1 MPPKTDNTKKGNAR
15 KGRPAGSRLAY
26 DDTKQEMDK
35 PAPRKRGR
43 PAKAKTE
50 DTGKA
55 PAQSKGKGTGTW
67 MAHVKKTHIAGK
79 KKNPSYTY
87 KQAMA
92 DAKKTYKK

>member
-1 MPPKTDNTKKGNAR
+1 MPPKKDTTKKGNAR
-15 KGRPAGSRLAY
+15 KGQPAGSRLAY

-35 PAPRKRGR
+35 APRKRGR
-43 PAKAKTE
+43 PRKAKTE
-50 DTGKA
+50 DTGEA
-55 PAQSKGKGTGTW
+55 PAQSKGKGTGSW
-67 MAHVKKTHIAGK
+67 MDHVKKTWTAGK